1 MAPWHDGIAWR
12 TDITDTDTDF
22 LALDPEWLTTY
33 GLRAATGGAE
43 YGLIEHYIKA
53 ATALGE
59 RTMGQHITPKT
70 MTLTASAFPSEWFEF
85 PDGPVREI
93 LSVGYYDDAGDLQVY
108 DDVSPH
114 TWVFESGGRHRR
126 ARLSPDGNSSWP
138 TAATRGDAVVVTFA
152 VGYETADDV
161 PADIKQAI
169 LVTVGEFY
177 KSPDLSN
184 AEGAEANVLTLERFW
199 PKRWSNAL

>member
-1 MAPWHDGIAWR
+1 MAPWHDGIEWR
-12 TDITDTDTDF
+12 TDIIETDAAF
-22 LALDPEWLTTY
+22 VALDPAWVTDY
-33 GLRAATGGAE
+33 VLRAATGGAE
-43 YGLIEHYIKA
+43 YGLIDHYIRA

-70 MTLTASAFPSEWFEF
+70 MTLTASAFPSAYFEI

-93 LSVGYYDDAGDLQVY
+93 VSVGYYDGDDLVAY

-114 TWVFESGGRHRR
+114 TWIFEPGGRSRR
-126 ARLSPDGNSSWP
+126 ARLSPDGSWP
-138 TAATRGDAVVVTFA
+138 TAATRKDAVVVTFT
-152 VGYETADDV
+152 VGYESADDI

-169 LVTVGEFY
+169 AVTVGEFY

-184 AEGAEANVLTLERFW
+184 ADGSEANVLTLDRFW